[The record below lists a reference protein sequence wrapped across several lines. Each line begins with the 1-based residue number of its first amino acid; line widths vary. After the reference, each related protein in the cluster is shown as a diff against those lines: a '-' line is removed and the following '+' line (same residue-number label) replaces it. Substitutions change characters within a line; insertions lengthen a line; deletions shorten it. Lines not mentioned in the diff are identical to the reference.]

1 MRKNQQ
7 PDLAALFAAFV
18 ASQSGA
24 APIAATAA
32 PSWMTSTNALNA
44 AANARPKA
52 TAAPKPEKAPKAFGG
67 RTWTRLADAPSS
79 YPGYP
84 ASAVFVSSSQPNK
97 PRYIPLDLVEA
108 ILSSK

>member
-24 APIAATAA
+24 APIPATATPA
-32 PSWMTSTNALNA
+32 WLTSSNALNA
-44 AANARPKA
+44 AANARPK
-52 TAAPKPEKAPKAFGG
+52 AAPKPEKAPKAFGG
-67 RTWTRLADAPSS
+67 RTWSRLADAPSS

-97 PRYIPLDLVEA
+97 PRYIPLDLVDA
-108 ILSSK
+108 ILSTK

>member
-1 MRKNQQ
+1 MSKPNVD
-7 PDLAALFAAFV
+7 PALVAALMAAMGLSPAAPLAA
-18 ASQSGA
+18 SA
-24 APIAATAA
+24 APAWMAPTTKAKAKPITA
-32 PSWMTSTNALNA
+32 TST
-44 AANARPKA
+44 A
-52 TAAPKPEKAPKAFGG
+52 TKTEKAPKAFGG
-67 RTWTRLADAPSS
+67 RTWNRLPDAPSS